1 MKSITYVYIFV
12 LYILFI
18 PGFLIKV
25 KLNVET
31 YLLYSFLFALFF
43 YCTFDLIN
51 NPFETFQQ
59 DYNID
64 VKGVDSLVNLL
75 KTQMNNEEPKQIEI
89 NNQMSDGN
97 GSGNAQCWNAL
108 GKNQKELEIIKT
120 QLDHYSGTKESVDKL
135 NKQLNGQKAELEK
148 LEKEAKTYEGTKGDV
163 DQIRSKI
170 LKYQEEIDELRKKVN
185 LYNTTQESIG
195 KINEKIETMQ
205 SCVTELN
212 TKIGTCNGINGIK
225 ESNINYLTGKIDQ
238 QNYITIPNLKTE
250 IENLQ
255 EQIENKDNCYVTM
268 TQHCNFRGWKKKY
281 GIGNVSI
288 APDGGISS
296 IDVPEGLMI
305 QIYSMENFGRIW
317 NPFLRIWIISKNVKT
332 AVIRGPRNIS
342 CLTSFSDNANFGDNG
357 SITNW
362 NDKIK
367 SFKIMET

>member
-25 KLNVET
+25 KLNAET
-31 YLLYSFLFALFF
+31 YLLYSFLFALFL

-59 DYNID
+59 DYDID

-97 GSGNAQCWNAL
+97 GGGNAQCWNAL
-108 GKNQKELEIIKT
+108 GKNQKELEIVKT

-163 DQIRSKI
+163 DQIRSQI
-170 LKYQEEIDELRKKVN
+170 LKYQKEIDELRKKVE

-195 KINEKIETMQ
+195 KINKKIETMQ
-205 SCVTELN
+205 SNVTDLN
-212 TKIGTCNGINGIK
+212 TKIGTCNGINSTK
-225 ESNINYLTGKIDQ
+225 QSNITNLTGKIGQ
-238 QNYITIPNLKTE
+238 QNDTTIPNLKTE

-255 EQIENKDNCYVTM
+255 EQIENKDNCTVTM
-268 TQHCNFRGWKKKY
+268 SQHCNFNGWKKKY
-281 GIGNVSI
+281 DVGNYPQ
-288 APDGGISS
+288 APSGISS
-296 IDVPEGLMI
+296 IKVPQGLKLEL
-305 QIYSMENFGRIW
+305 YGGENFGGTQ
-317 NPFLRIWIISKNVKT
+317 NTTL
-332 AVIRGPRNIS
+332 RGPYEEN
-342 CLTSFSDNANFGDNG
+342 CLVSYSENANFGNNG

-367 SFKIMET
+367 SFKITQT